1 LLVSRT
7 VAQSACDIVW
17 AILPY
22 SILWPQIRMATVR
35 DFGTM
40 AMLMRVH
47 SALPRMFLMNMA
59 ASNTTFSCLHVSMTL
74 PSRACCICMCGPRGP
89 HTRCTKCGANS
100 MTYCPTSCGGYLLH
114 TYRSFCTR
122 DPISHSLDIVARHY
136 RGHVAD
142 TDNVARRARARTLWT
157 WLL

>member
-1 LLVSRT
+1 MSNTSSLAVGHATAVATPPAVGHATAVAIATAVATAVRLLVSRT

-47 SALPRMFLMNMA
+47 SALPRMFLMSMA

-74 PSRACCICMCGPRGP
+74 PSRA
-89 HTRCTKCGANS
+89 
-100 MTYCPTSCGGYLLH
+100 
-114 TYRSFCTR
+114 
-122 DPISHSLDIVARHY
+122 
-136 RGHVAD
+136 
-142 TDNVARRARARTLWT
+142 
-157 WLL
+157 